1 MAISNSAAERL
12 TQATGM
18 ASAALPS
25 QKSWTPEAPSSPSS
39 ATDSDP

>member
-18 ASAALPS
+18 ASVALPLR
-25 QKSWTPEAPSSPSS
+25 KSCTPEAPSSPSC
-39 ATDSDP
+39 ATDSDS